1 MKLID
6 LKELIKD
13 TDTGVIKV
21 KDSITGEYYV
31 VDDIELDVHGDILI
45 KIV

>member
-13 TDTGVIKV
+13 TDTGIIKV
-21 KDSITGEYYV
+21 KHSINGKYYFI
-31 VDDIELDVHGDILI
+31 DDVEIDVHGDLLI